1 MDGKPKADQKSL
13 FFVISSFKSQNTEGK
28 FYSTSIYLPAH
39 GLLWSFQEQVK
50 AAMWPELW

>member
-13 FFVISSFKSQNTEGK
+13 FFVISSLKSQNTEG